1 MNGLRTYRFAAIRLT
16 LVYVLVLNL
25 LNISIDTTDHILHGR
40 FWVSE
45 IESVFELV
53 SEQVLGISDCVSDH
67 DENDVETTLCGVS
80 ASSIV
85 MDVVSVRLAAFGFKP
100 VLVNSLE
107 AALEQ
112 RNFYSDISRA
122 KLTPPPRIS

>member
-1 MNGLRTYRFAAIRLT
+1 MSILRTYRLTSVRLT
-16 LVYVLVLNL
+16 LVYVLALNL
-25 LNISIDTTDHILHGR
+25 LNISIDTTDHIQQGR

-53 SEQVLGISDCVSDH
+53 SEQVIGISDCVSDH
-67 DENDVETTLCGVS
+67 DEHDVETTLCGVS
-80 ASSIV
+80 ASTIV
-85 MDVVSVRLAAFGFKP
+85 MDVVSVRLVAFDYKP

-112 RNFYSDISRA
+112 RNFYSDISQA
-122 KLTPPPRIS
+122 TLTPPPRIS